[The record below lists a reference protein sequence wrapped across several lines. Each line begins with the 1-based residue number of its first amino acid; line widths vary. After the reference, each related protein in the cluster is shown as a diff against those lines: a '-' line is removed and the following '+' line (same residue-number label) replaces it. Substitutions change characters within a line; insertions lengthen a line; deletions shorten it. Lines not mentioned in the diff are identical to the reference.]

1 MMSSEVHSLHYY
13 APVNPFPMDEARLP
27 RMVKL
32 DLLLAPRKSLF
43 LLIVGVSLIGM
54 TTSVSTKLSG
64 IWKVSRRALRG
75 VDRSTEGTCRVD
87 EAKAPRR
94 LLSLEGVRS
103 GVGGRRGDECAGLS
117 STTYLLRTGFDIS
130 GTASTAIF
138 FFLVNTNPRS
148 SSVTIDI
155 MGEARNRVLVS
166 LYPVKTCCD
175 KVKKKEAVTTYIAWF
190 ASKGV

>member
-1 MMSSEVHSLHYY
+1 MTVIMIFSRVHSLYYY
-13 APVNPFPMDEARLP
+13 APVNPFPMEEARLP

-32 DLLLAPRKSLF
+32 DLLLALRKSLF

-64 IWKVSRRALRG
+64 VWKVSRRALRG

-87 EAKAPRR
+87 EANAPRR

-103 GVGGRRGDECAGLS
+103 GVGGRRGVECTGLS
-117 STTYLLRTGFDIS
+117 STTYLLRTGFDTS

-166 LYPVKTCCD
+166 FLSCERSTSTK
-175 KVKKKEAVTTYIAWF
+175 
-190 ASKGV
+190 SKRNRR